1 MKDLGNANTK
11 LLCLHIPDYN
21 TMFFLEQKTHSGV
34 ILWLQDE
41 SIFQLSQIL
50 LNGVASETAPLNET
64 ARPGIARAA
73 GAKER
78 AINNQESDTIVRD
91 PSRVR
96 QGGRLSQSS
105 REGISS
111 FYGWP
116 YKHHRA
122 SPNPEQILVKT

>member
-1 MKDLGNANTK
+1 
-11 LLCLHIPDYN
+11 
-21 TMFFLEQKTHSGV
+21 
-34 ILWLQDE
+34 
-41 SIFQLSQIL
+41 
-50 LNGVASETAPLNET
+50 LNET
-64 ARPGIARAA
+64 ARSGIARAA

-111 FYGWP
+111 FYGWL

-122 SPNPEQILVKT
+122 SPNPEQILVKTKDDSRDSSNTYVLAQPPNSSQGPYHISRIRVCRWRDTRVDWLREV